1 MKLHVALVMSAG
13 LRSPLE
19 DRDGEV
25 DKCSWWYEKL
35 WEVTNE
41 AASLVSF
48 AIVEMLPYNC
58 CHAFDHTHRNL
69 DGATC
74 TYMYHKRSSSPI
86 LSSQGWA
93 CGPSLYVLLLPDSE
107 PLGLGLSNF

>member
-13 LRSPLE
+13 LRGPLE
-19 DRDGEV
+19 GRDGEF

-48 AIVEMLPYNC
+48 
-58 CHAFDHTHRNL
+58 CHCRDAAL
-69 DGATC
+69 
-74 TYMYHKRSSSPI
+74 
-86 LSSQGWA
+86 Q
-93 CGPSLYVLLLPDSE
+93 LLP
-107 PLGLGLSNF
+107 